1 MKIYIL
7 PLLFTLFSLGFKL
20 SAQEYEKVNGAWNAV
35 FLDYPLSNKFT
46 FRNEFHFRTVSYLE
60 ILNQQIIRPSITYTT
75 PKKIKLTGG
84 YSFLKNFDRNIDANP
99 RVRQEHNIWE
109 QISYSL
115 PLKKG
120 TINSWIRMEHRYQEE
135 LPLEKDSKS
144 FNFSSRIRFRFTYS
158 YPLSKPDSKTPI
170 NFVFYEEI
178 FTFLNPEGIPYR
190 FNQSWTFFGIKIKL
204 SDKMV
209 LNSGFQKTT
218 SQKSS
223 GDFLKNRLWN
233 TILFYKL

>member
-7 PLLFTLFSLGFKL
+7 LLFFILFSFKL
-20 SAQEYEKVNGAWNAV
+20 SAQEYEKVNGVWNAI
-35 FLDYPLSNKFT
+35 FLDYPLSDKFT

-60 ILNQQIIRPSITYTT
+60 TLNQQIIRPSITYKT

-84 YSFLKNFDRNIDANP
+84 YSFLRNFDRNIYTNP

-109 QISYSL
+109 QILYSL

-120 TINSWIRMEHRYQEE
+120 TIDSWIRLEHRYQEK
-135 LPLEKDSKS
+135 LSLEKDSKN
-144 FNFSSRIRFRFTYS
+144 FNFSSRIRFRFTYN
-158 YPLSKPDSKTPI
+158 YPLSKPNFKTPI

-178 FTFLNPEGIPYR
+178 FTLLNPEGIPYR

-223 GDFLKNRLWN
+223 GNFLKNRLWN
-233 TILFYKL
+233 TILFYKF